1 MGWTERAKGIVSN
14 GNAPATTLQQSETQ
28 LGQKWRLSS
37 MEGIT
42 ESQAAACGEE
52 TDSRHAK
59 GPCQVTLLN
68 GDLQFFK
75 TGISG
80 AAQHQ

>member
-1 MGWTERAKGIVSN
+1 
-14 GNAPATTLQQSETQ
+14 
-28 LGQKWRLSS
+28 

-68 GDLQFFK
+68 GDLNFSRQGSLVLHNINDLINTK
-75 TGISG
+75 VSSG
-80 AAQHQ
+80 GTSSI